1 MIVKHTDPWTH
12 YTWEDFLTFDEQ
24 KYVYDQCLD
33 VLDVQSYQDD
43 SFFLLNGE
51 IQNNAGLH
59 LNYGNELHNKITAQL
74 YEFSNHIGYTDNVQ
88 WSFNATITKD
98 FKQKQLFP
106 HNDDYAELKQYGN
119 GMLKVLIYLGTGTD
133 DYTDWGT
140 KLYKTAQ
147 RESFGKEVTYQPGTC
162 FVFEANK
169 YSYHGTDFT
178 NGING
183 YRFMIS
189 GELVESGPRQTSPRK
204 GVQVGK

>member
-33 VLDVQSYQDD
+33 VLDVQSYHDD
-43 SFFLLNGE
+43 SFFYLNGE

-59 LNYGNELHNKITAQL
+59 LNYGNELHNKIMSQL
-74 YEFSNHIGYTDNVQ
+74 YEFSNLIGYTDNVR
-88 WSFNATITKD
+88 WSFNSTITKD

-106 HNDDYAELKQYGN
+106 HNDDYEELKQYGN
-119 GMLKVLIYLGTGTD
+119 GMLKVLIYLGNGTD

-147 RESFGKEVTYQPGTC
+147 RESFEKEVKYQPGTC

-178 NGING
+178 NDVNG

-189 GELVESGPRQTSPRK
+189 GELVESNDNE
-204 GVQVGK
+204 

>member
-33 VLDVQSYQDD
+33 VLDVQSYHDD
-43 SFFLLNGE
+43 SFFYLNGE

-59 LNYGNELHNKITAQL
+59 LNYGNELHNKIMSQL
-74 YEFSNHIGYTDNVQ
+74 YEFSNLIG
-88 WSFNATITKD
+88 
-98 FKQKQLFP
+98 
-106 HNDDYAELKQYGN
+106 
-119 GMLKVLIYLGTGTD
+119 
-133 DYTDWGT
+133 
-140 KLYKTAQ
+140 Q
-147 RESFGKEVTYQPGTC
+147 RESFEKEVKYQPGTC

-178 NGING
+178 NDVNG

-189 GELVESGPRQTSPRK
+189 GELVESNDNE
-204 GVQVGK
+204 